1 MTDPHSLLRHGWRE
15 STKTINGV
23 NLHVVEAGAARGL
36 SNGWLKD
43 VELRRG

>member
-23 NLHVVEAGAARGL
+23 NLHVVEAGQPG
-36 SNGWLKD
+36 D
-43 VELRRG
+43 RRMAG